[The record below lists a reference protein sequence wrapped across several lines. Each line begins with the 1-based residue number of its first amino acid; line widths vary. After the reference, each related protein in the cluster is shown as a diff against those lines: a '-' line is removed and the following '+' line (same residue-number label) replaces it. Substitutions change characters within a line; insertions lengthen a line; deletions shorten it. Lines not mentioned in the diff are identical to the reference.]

1 LSYAGGVPNPRDP
14 LSDEPD
20 ASSHPTLRLGTSPVA
35 AALKE
40 SVGPPES
47 SERPSRSGEFLGEH
61 AGSDPEV
68 QTHAIARLPVDGR
81 PRGAYEV
88 WTQNRVYHLDSN
100 LNCIRVAEQASG
112 AADTRHPLL
121 GSKLVGG
128 RRTTPDGNEL
138 CTPLPERG
146 CEAVFQLRDS
156 RGRLRLSSTSIVTR
170 VVLRRYRISI
180 GSRDEAATWGKITSA
195 GHGRW

>member
-1 LSYAGGVPNPRDP
+1 M
-14 LSDEPD
+14 
-20 ASSHPTLRLGTSPVA
+20 A
-35 AALKE
+35 AAQNE
-40 SVGPPES
+40 AAATPSS
-47 SERPSRSGEFLGEH
+47 SERPSRSFESADQG
-61 AGSDPEV
+61 ANSDPEV
-68 QTHAIARLPVDGR
+68 LTETIAQLPTNGR

-88 WTQNRVYHLDSN
+88 WTQNRVYHLDST
-100 LNCIRVAEQASG
+100 LLCIRVADQASG
-112 AADTRHPLL
+112 TADTRHPLL

-180 GSRDEAATWGKITSA
+180 GRRDEAATWGKITSY